1 MVKWII
7 YCLFVIIYDTAIP
20 GMWQYSSLGTEG
32 GSVGPS
38 TSSVHPSSGTSH
50 QGGGAPGAQP
60 ELTDMLQI
68 LDQSGTANFDD
79 LNMFTTNFE

>member
-1 MVKWII
+1 
-7 YCLFVIIYDTAIP
+7 
-20 GMWQYSSLGTEG
+20 MWQYSSLGAEG
-32 GSVGPS
+32 SSVGPS
-38 TSSVHPSSGTSH
+38 TSSVHPNSGATH

-79 LNMFTTNFE
+79 LNMFNTNFE